1 MMKLGKR
8 SPWRSIRI
16 MVFFIF
22 HFSFLLPNMI
32 QAQEL
37 REGFYPDGK
46 LRYKGYFVNNLPSGE
61 ITHYYPEGNIKAVM
75 NHKGTETD
83 AILYS
88 KNGNIKTSGKYL
100 DRKKSGIW
108 EYRKENKIV
117 TTEEYTED
125 KLNGIA
131 RKYLDDGTLLEIK
144 NWKEGVLVGE
154 CKLFH
159 NNGKLRIQVLFLNG
173 KLNGPMKSFDYNGV
187 MLVEGNY
194 KNNLREG
201 LWTYYTKE
209 GKLNKKLK
217 YHLGNSENKEAEEL
231 EESEQ
236 IDSLLNKGGKIA
248 DPADFMDTPDAYMK
262 MMED

>member
-1 MMKLGKR
+1 MMNLRKW
-8 SPWRSIRI
+8 SPWHSIRI
-16 MVFFIF
+16 MVFPIF
-22 HFSFLLPNMI
+22 YFLFFLLNI
-32 QAQEL
+32 AQAQEL

-61 ITHYYPEGNIKAVM
+61 MTHYYPEGSIKAVM

-83 AILYS
+83 AVLYS
-88 KNGNIKTSGKYL
+88 KNGDVKTSGKYL
-100 DRKKSGIW
+100 DRKKNGIW
-108 EYRKENKIV
+108 EYRKGDKIFS
-117 TTEEYTED
+117 TEEYTED

-131 RKYLDDGTLLEIK
+131 RKYFNDGTVLEIK

-154 CKLFH
+154 WKLFY
-159 NNGKLRIQVLFLNG
+159 NNGKLRMQALFLNG
-173 KLNGPMKSFDYNGV
+173 KLDGPMKSFDYNGV
-187 MLVEGNY
+187 LVVEGNY

-231 EESEQ
+231 EESKQ
-236 IDSLLNKGGKIA
+236 IDALVNKGGRIA
-248 DPADFMDTPDAYMK
+248 DPADFMDDPDAYMK